1 MQIVL
6 NLSILEQAEISEV
19 SLHFIDKDVELQK
32 GELDLSKITEQ
43 VSA

>member
-1 MQIVL
+1 MQIML
-6 NLSILEQAEISEV
+6 NLSILEQVEISEV

-43 VSA
+43 ISA